1 MKNNATLLAL
11 IVASVLVSLL
21 GSYCARAQTTP
32 GAIPNP
38 GTYQGSTQLQQE
50 QDRQNQQYRQQST
63 QPFQPQPQQQPQG
76 AYSGRSAPSS
86 NASRSPDCLERL
98 ARQPELGPLAQKVY
112 LGHPDTHSSALFGI
126 QAVPTASERP
136 LLLRWLAGRRNCEL
150 EWAKIKNVPN
160 WSAEARRADNLNGQ
174 ITDDMIVQLADGKL
188 TYGQFNRQRTKNAI
202 VVDNIP

>member
-1 MKNNATLLAL
+1 MKNNATRLAL
-11 IVASVLVSLL
+11 IVAPVLVSLL
-21 GSYCARAQTTP
+21 GSYSARAQTTP

-63 QPFQPQPQQQPQG
+63 QPFQPQTQQPQG
-76 AYSGRSAPSS
+76 AYSGRSPATS
-86 NASRSPDCLERL
+86 NASRPPDCLDRL
-98 ARQPELGPLAQKVY
+98 ARQPELAPLAQKVS
-112 LGHPDTHSSALFGI
+112 LGHADLHPSALFGI
-126 QAVPTASERP
+126 QSVPTASERP
-136 LLLRWLAGRRNCEL
+136 LLLKWSAGRRNCEL